1 MLYANITDDG
11 VNYFRPHTHKHHEIM
26 FVLKGEGTFFVGDK
40 KIPFSPGLI
49 FVVSPGVVHSV
60 KSVSGHKII
69 NVGGYFDKLVILTD
83 GYSQVFDNEHN
94 EARMLAEA
102 ILRNMYINEE
112 YAQSLCKAYVQY
124 ILMHI
129 DVQPNM
135 YLVIKKI
142 IGEIENR
149 FDDPT
154 LNVTEILN
162 TSGYAEDYIRY
173 KFQEIMKTTP
183 VKYLTSVRMRNAK
196 TLIKLYDFNISEVGQ
211 RCGIPD
217 AGYFSRLFKNH
228 FGISPKQYKESLK

>member
-26 FVLKGEGTFFVGDK
+26 FVSKGEGTFFVGDK
-40 KIPFSPGLI
+40 KIQFSPGQI

-69 NVGGYFDKLVILTD
+69 NIGGNFEKLMLLTD
-83 GYSQVFDNEHN
+83 GFCQIFDNEYG

-102 ILRNMYINEE
+102 ILRNVYINEE
-112 YAQSLCKAYVQY
+112 YAQSLCKAYVGF

-129 DVQPNM
+129 DIQPNM
-135 YLVIKKI
+135 YLIIKKI
-142 IGEIENR
+142 ISEIEKN

-162 TSGYAEDYIRY
+162 ESGYAEDYIRY
-173 KFQEIMKTTP
+173 KFQAITKTTP

-196 TLIKLYDFNISEVGQ
+196 TLIKLYDFSVSEVAQ

-228 FGISPKQYKESLK
+228 FGMSPKKYKESLK